1 MFVYRISKLKERA
14 LDFSGKGAFLYGGR
28 WNSEGR
34 CMLYTSV
41 TASLA
46 LLETL
51 VHADESEIP
60 PQMFISQ
67 VDIKKDDL
75 IFQFP
80 DVDLPR
86 NWREPENLQLK
97 ALGDRLI
104 AENKFVGFKVRS
116 AVLETEWNILLN
128 PLFPKYKKLV
138 VLHDVFR
145 METDKRLTRVNIR
158 SRS

>member
-1 MFVYRISKLKERA
+1 MKERA
-14 LDFSGKGAFLYGGR
+14 QDLSGKGVFLYGGR
-28 WNSEGR
+28 WNSEGKF
-34 CMLYTSV
+34 MLYTSM

-67 VDIKKDDL
+67 IEIKKDDL

-80 DVDLPR
+80 DADLPN

-97 ALGDRLI
+97 ALGDRMV

-128 PLFPKYKKLV
+128 PLFPKYKRWV
-138 VLHDVFR
+138 ILHDVYR
-145 METDKRLTRVNIR
+145 METPHRHPPPNAR
-158 SRS
+158 